1 MDLLILAA
9 GMGSRFG
16 GLKQIEPFDERN
28 NFIIDYSIYDAKQ
41 AGFDRVI
48 FLIKEENREIFEQ
61 TVGSRVAKYIEV
73 AYAYQSLDVIPEGYS
88 LPAERIKP
96 LGTAQAIYCAKD
108 LLRDNFAIVNSDDFY
123 GADAFK
129 VAANYLRSLPAGAK
143 GKYANIAYYA
153 ANTMTKNGS
162 VKRGIL
168 NFDENKNLSSLV
180 ESKLEWR
187 GDDIY
192 AAPLDGGE
200 MEKIP
205 SDSLVSMNMFAFTL
219 DILDHLRD
227 NFPPFLDANKDNLL
241 NCEYLIP
248 SIVSDLVEQK
258 KVTCEVLSTT
268 AVWHGVTYR
277 EDKPDVVASLA
288 KLVEDGCYPKD
299 RFGKK

>member
-28 NFIIDYSIYDAKQ
+28 NFIIDYSIYDAKK
-41 AGFDRVI
+41 AGFDRVV
-48 FLIKEENREIFEQ
+48 FLIKEENREIFEK
-61 TVGSRVAKYIEV
+61 TVGSRVAPYIEV
-73 AYAYQSLDVIPEGYS
+73 AYAYQKLDVIPEGYN
-88 LPAERIKP
+88 LPADRVKP
-96 LGTAQAIYCAKD
+96 LGTAQAILCAKD
-108 LLRDNFAIVNSDDFY
+108 QLKDNFAIINSDDFY
-123 GADAFK
+123 GADAFE
-129 VAANYLRSLPAGAK
+129 VAAKYLSSLPKGSK

-162 VKRGIL
+162 VKRGVL
-168 NFDENKNLSSLV
+168 HTGKNHQLASLV

-192 AAPLDGGE
+192 AAPLEGGE
-200 MEKIP
+200 MAKIP
-205 SDSLVSMNMFAFTL
+205 QDSLVSMNMFAFSL
-219 DILDHLRD
+219 DILDLIEE
-227 NFPPFLDANKDNLL
+227 NYAPFMEANKNDLAS
-241 NCEYLIP
+241 CEYLIP
-248 SIVSDLVEQK
+248 TLVSELIEKGEVS
-258 KVTCEVLSTT
+258 CEVLSTT

-288 KLVEDGCYPKD
+288 ALVGQGCYPKD